1 MVKSIQNEENWDNVI
16 LPKKGLFAIN
26 FKEIWEYRDLLI
38 MFVKRD
44 FVTLYKQTIL
54 GPIWFFLQPI
64 FTTIIYV
71 FVFGNVAKLSTDG
84 SPKILFYMSGIILW
98 NYFAECFN
106 KTATVFKNN
115 QNIFGKVYF
124 PRLITPLS
132 IITSSLLKL
141 AIQFLLFI
149 AILAYY
155 AFFLSYQFD
164 FNIQLLLLPLLILL
178 MAAISLGFGL
188 IITSL
193 TTKYRDLVFL
203 LQFGVQLLMYATPV
217 IYPLSSLPDKY
228 RWFIELNP
236 MTSIIE
242 TFRYGILGSGSFSWN
257 NLIYTT
263 VFAFVIVSLGT
274 LVFNKTE
281 RKFMDTV

>member
-1 MVKSIQNEENWDNVI
+1 MHSEENWDNII
-16 LPKKGLFAIN
+16 LPKKSLFALD
-26 FKEIWEYRDLLI
+26 FKEIWKYRDLLI

-64 FTTIIYV
+64 FTTTIYV

-84 SPKILFYMSGIILW
+84 APKILFYMSGIILW

-106 KTATVFKNN
+106 KTATVFKDN

-132 IITSSLLKL
+132 IVTSSLLKL
-141 AIQFLLFI
+141 TIQFMLFLV
-149 AILAYY
+149 ILAYY
-155 AFFLSYQFD
+155 VLFLSYQVD
-164 FNIQLLLLPLLILL
+164 LNVQLLLFPLLILL

-228 RWFIELNP
+228 RWIIELNP

-242 TFRYGILGSGSFSWN
+242 TFRYGILGSGNFSWN
-257 NLIYTT
+257 NLIYTI
-263 VFAFVIVSLGT
+263 VFAFFIVSIGT

-281 RKFMDTV
+281 KKFMDTV